1 MRKLV
6 GIVVGA
12 VLCGACAGPGATGI
26 PAGHQSAL
34 GETKAAGEHERVAG
48 VLERQAMN
56 EPPATKCG
64 PGLDSGAQ
72 ICWSDYRIS
81 GATTRGL
88 AQAADQRK
96 AAAEHRR
103 VSQALR
109 QAESTACAGISEED
123 MAASPFAHT
132 EDIVDVQVLRGAAPP
147 GMETP
152 VLGARIHFHELEHLT
167 ADWLKRVID
176 CHLSRDNALGHDV
189 PEMAYCPLVPRGA
202 SATVATVPH
211 GFLVDV
217 QSDDPDAGR
226 EIARRALA
234 LRP

>member
-132 EDIVDVQVLRGAAPP
+132 EDIVDVQVLRGPAGPT
-147 GMETP
+147 GETK
-152 VLGARIHFHELEHLT
+152 VLGARIRFHELEQLT
-167 ADWLKRVID
+167 SDWLTRVLE
-176 CHLSRDNALGHDV
+176 CHLARDSALGHDV
-189 PEMAYCPLVPRGA
+189 PEMGYCPLVPRNA
-202 SATVATVPH
+202 TATVTTVPH

-217 QSDDPDAGR
+217 RSDQPEAAL
-226 EIARRALA
+226 EIARRAMA
-234 LRP
+234 LLP